1 MWFDIA
7 GACATLTLL
16 LAATAVGVFWRVS
29 RQPRSLLEDLDD
41 LPAQPAASARADAP
55 ALAV

>member
-16 LAATAVGVFWRVS
+16 LAGTAVGVFWRMS
-29 RQPRSLLEDLDD
+29 RQPRSVLEGLDD
-41 LPAQPAASARADAP
+41 LQAQPAASAADVA